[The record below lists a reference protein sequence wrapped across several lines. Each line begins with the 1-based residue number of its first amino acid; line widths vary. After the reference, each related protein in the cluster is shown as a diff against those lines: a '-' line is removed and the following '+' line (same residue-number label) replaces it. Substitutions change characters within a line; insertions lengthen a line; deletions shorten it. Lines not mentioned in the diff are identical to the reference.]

1 MTMATTLRLS
11 RGIDAAIAIPLLA
24 FHVALAW
31 GATLFVGFA
40 VNTMRSCGGGVCPD
54 TQWVGLAVIAAGVAL
69 VALPV
74 IDLGGIIVA
83 LSMRRTAW
91 IVPLAMCGIHVA
103 YTVLLL
109 VLLAQ
114 AGRR

>member
-1 MTMATTLRLS
+1 MATTTRLS

-24 FHVALAW
+24 VHVALAW

-40 VNTMRSCGGGVCPD
+40 VNTMRSCDGGACPD

-83 LSMRRTAW
+83 LSMRRTACL
-91 IVPLAMCGIHVA
+91 VPLTMCGIHLA